1 MFYLKSVKTILVEI
15 KCKRAP
21 KVSKALVFN
30 ITYYAVSNLLA
41 YSARASA
48 NQGGSGGQ
56 ALSLDAV
63 SPG

>member
-1 MFYLKSVKTILVEI
+1 MFYLKSVKIISIEI

-21 KVSKALVFN
+21 KVPLALVFSV
-30 ITYYAVSNLLA
+30 TYYAVSNLLA